1 MRTAAFLAF
10 FLSGASSL
18 IFQSIWSRMLGRV
31 FGASHIAISTTV
43 TMFMAGLGLGAFL
56 AGRYADKIK
65 KPLLAYGVVE
75 GIVGVWAL
83 LVPFLVD
90 PEGWLAGVNAWLRND
105 VDLWWARL
113 LLRFLVVAPILLVP
127 TTLMGSSLPLLSRHF
142 VARASDAGKVGAW
155 VGALYSVNT
164 FGAVAGVALASFV
177 LLPNLGVS
185 TTNVVAA
192 SMNFALFALIF
203 IFRRQLEA
211 AGADAPVATTKNAD
225 TKLQADVPKEAEP
238 DAPAS
243 KKKAAKIAKL
253 DEPIAAAKVEAPKKI
268 DSSVTTDAEDS
279 IAVAITP
286 FARKAAFFAFAASGL
301 ASLCYE
307 VVWTRALAMTI
318 GSSYQ
323 SFSLILMTFL
333 IGIAGGSAVAS
344 GAIQGK
350 RLLPTAAISSFA
362 LVLLANASWGTENDL
377 MTWLLLCGVFTIPII
392 VIWGAVAAR
401 RRSSFSTAV
410 PVVPALLMLLS
421 PACAALVNALSFQG
435 RLSAIVAA
443 VTLTICT
450 FLAITIALRRYPVL
464 QLASMTLF
472 IAVAAFVNYVY
483 QDEIPCAFASLV
495 APIEQLYDH
504 VGLVR
509 AFMWLTAALCLLPA
523 TVGMGAMFPLVL
535 RIWTRG
541 GGDVGRDVGNVYSG
555 NTLGSI
561 LGAWLPGFVLMQ
573 TLGMEQT
580 IVIGMFVYLGVA
592 LLLLIASATEVKS
605 EKKDENELLK
615 PGPVDDEDGEPSGPP
630 TWYALTVYL
639 LAPLIPPMIVVLA
652 LLGWRPPD
660 FLSGLR
666 WNQSQ
671 MTLGVF
677 RVSLASDA
685 CSDAWGEPDLV
696 YYHDGLS
703 TTVSVERWGRH
714 YAMKNNGKVDASNG
728 DDMPTQIMVAAYPLL
743 MHRDGPTDLDVAVVG
758 FGSGVSVGTAL
769 RFPVESVDVMELE
782 RAIPDASKYF
792 QDVNGLDY
800 VLPDFPYVQMD
811 RLTIINDDGRNYL
824 ASTDREYDV
833 IVSEPSNP
841 WITGVSDLFT
851 TDHWRITK
859 QRLRPGGIYCQWVQ
873 LYELSPENIKTIYR
887 TFASQFE
894 HVLVFAA
901 EDLSS
906 DTILLGSDS
915 PLDLDVERLR
925 AAFALPNVTDE
936 LERAYIHS
944 PYDVFARLIL
954 GSKEEVLQF
963 TQIEH
968 RLRGGEWVAYPD
980 SSNPADRSCP
990 PESCRREPVVLNTD
1004 DNVHIEFAAPRD
1016 LIGYQRFEGYLANI
1030 YSPEWPY
1037 GRLSEHIRGFG
1048 TGEEAARQY
1057 AELALALI
1065 AHGKKPEAAA
1075 FIARSQEAGGVR
1087 ETRIAA
1093 EVITR
1098 LMSNENEPTIFL
1110 ETPVPGPQLAAREA
1124 RTLAEGFLRVREAV
1138 DQGSFGVALAAMEE
1152 IPAPLRLH
1160 SGPSLKLLHA
1170 YLLYKTAP
1178 TYQSRYREAIELLED
1193 LVRTEEEYVLRHA
1206 EIFYFLGRCHDAE
1219 LAFDKGARNMRLF
1232 VEARMTAEERG
1243 DAPGEAPTTDAPE
1256 EAAGDP
1262 PDGSHKADR
1271 VETAPTTPSPTAPS
1285 PTPPTPPAT
1294 PAPTAPVPTPPSED

>member
-75 GIVGVWAL
+75 GLVGVWAL
-83 LVPFLVD
+83 LVPFLVS

-105 VDLWWARL
+105 IELWWVRL

-142 VARASDAGKVGAW
+142 VSRASDAGKVGAW

-164 FGAVAGVALASFV
+164 FGAVAGVALASFL

-203 IFRRQLEA
+203 GFRRKLEA
-211 AGADAPVATTKNAD
+211 AGADA
-225 TKLQADVPKEAEP
+225 Q
-238 DAPAS
+238 
-243 KKKAAKIAKL
+243 
-253 DEPIAAAKVEAPKKI
+253 VEAPK
-268 DSSVTTDAEDS
+268 DEAAESSKEDDEKATKKSKKADAKKAATKAAPVQETTAPEDA
-279 IAVAITP
+279 IAIPITP
-286 FARKAAFFAFAASGL
+286 FARKVAFFAFAASGL

-350 RLLPTAAISSFA
+350 RLLPTAAIASFA
-362 LVLLANASWGTENDL
+362 LVMLANASWGTENDW
-377 MTWLLLCGVFTIPII
+377 MTWLLLCGVFTLPIA

-401 RRSSFSTAV
+401 RRSSFSTSV

-421 PACAALVNALSFQG
+421 PACAALVNALSFEG

-443 VTLTICT
+443 VTLTVCA

-464 QLASMTLF
+464 QLATMTLF
-472 IAVAAFVNYVY
+472 IAVAAFVNYAY

-495 APIEQLYDH
+495 APIERLYDH
-504 VGLVR
+504 VTLVR
-509 AFMWLTAALCLLPA
+509 SFMWLTAALCLLPA

-580 IVIGMFVYLGVA
+580 ILIGMFVYLGVA
-592 LLLLIASATEVKS
+592 LLLLIASATE
-605 EKKDENELLK
+605 EKKEPK
-615 PGPVDDEDGEPSGPP
+615 PEEAVVKKTDDLSDVDDEKEAAP

-639 LAPLIPPMIVVLA
+639 LAPLIPPMVVILA
-652 LLGWRPPD
+652 LLGWRPPE

-685 CSDAWGEPDLV
+685 CSEAWGEPDLV

-743 MHRDGPTDLDVAVVG
+743 MHEGGPENLDVAVVG
-758 FGSGVSVGTAL
+758 FGSGVTVGTTL
-769 RFPVESVDVMELE
+769 KFPVASVDVIELE

-800 VLPDFPYVQMD
+800 VLPEFPFVQMD

-824 ASTDREYDV
+824 ASTDRQYDV

-906 DTILLGSDS
+906 DTVLLGSDS
-915 PLDLDVERLR
+915 PLPLDVASLR
-925 AAFALPNVTDE
+925 NAFTLPNVTEE

-954 GSKEEVLQF
+954 GSKDEVMQF

-968 RLRGGEWVAYPD
+968 RLRGGEWIAYPD
-980 SSNPADRSCP
+980 SSNPPDRSCP
-990 PESCRREPVVLNTD
+990 ADSCRREPVVLNTD
-1004 DNVHIEFAAPRD
+1004 DNVHIEFAAPHD

-1037 GRLSEHIRGFG
+1037 GRLTDHIEGFG
-1048 TGEEAARQY
+1048 EGEEAARQY

-1219 LAFDKGARNMRLF
+1219 LAFDKGMRNMRLF

-1243 DAPGEAPTTDAPE
+1243 DLPGEAPTTDDPE
-1256 EAAGDP
+1256 AAAGDP
-1262 PDGSHKADR
+1262 PDGSQKAQR
-1271 VETAPTTPSPTAPS
+1271 TELPSE
-1285 PTPPTPPAT
+1285 PAT
-1294 PAPTAPVPTPPSED
+1294 GNEATNEEATEASPNED

>member
-43 TMFMAGLGLGAFL
+43 TMFMAGLGLGAFI
-56 AGRYADKIK
+56 AGRYADRIK
-65 KPLLAYGVVE
+65 RPLIAYGIVE
-75 GIVGVWAL
+75 GLVGIWAL
-83 LVPFLVD
+83 LVPWLVD
-90 PEGWLAGVNAWLRND
+90 SEGWLAGVNAWLRND
-105 VDLWWARL
+105 VELWWARL

-142 VARASDAGKVGAW
+142 VSRASDAGKVGAW

-164 FGAVAGVALASFV
+164 FGAVAGVALGSFL

-203 IFRRQLEA
+203 IFRRQLEGVA
-211 AGADAPVATTKNAD
+211 ADAP
-225 TKLQADVPKEAEP
+225 QADEDK
-238 DAPAS
+238 
-243 KKKAAKIAKL
+243 
-253 DEPIAAAKVEAPKKI
+253 AAAKQAKETEKAERRAAKKARAEERARA
-268 DSSVTTDAEDS
+268 DAALPTAAEDA
-279 IAVAITP
+279 IAIPVTP
-286 FARKAAFFAFAASGL
+286 FARKVAFFAFAASGL

-344 GAIQGK
+344 GVIQGK
-350 RLLPTAAISSFA
+350 RVLPTAAVASIL
-362 LVLLANASWGTENDL
+362 LVLLANTTWAVGRDGDL
-377 MTWLLLCGVFTIPII
+377 LTWLILSGVFTAPIV
-392 VIWGAVAAR
+392 VIWVAVASR
-401 RRSSFSTAV
+401 RKTTGSTAV
-410 PVVPALLMLLS
+410 PVIPALLVLLS
-421 PACAALVNALSFQG
+421 PACAALVNALSAGG
-435 RLSAIVAA
+435 RLAPIVAA
-443 VTLTICT
+443 VTITIAG
-450 FLAITIALRRYPVL
+450 FLALVIALRRYPVL
-464 QLASMTLF
+464 QLATMALF
-472 IAVAAFVNYVY
+472 IALAAFVNYAY

-495 APIEQLYDH
+495 AGIDRLAEH
-504 VGLVR
+504 VTLVR
-509 AFMWLTAALCLLPA
+509 VFMWLTVALCLLPA
-523 TVGMGAMFPLVL
+523 TIGMGAMFPLVL
-535 RIWTRG
+535 RVWTRG
-541 GGDVGRDVGNVYSG
+541 GSDVGRDVGNVYAG

-580 IVIGMFVYLGVA
+580 IIVGMFVYLGIA
-592 LLLLIASATEVKS
+592 LLLLVAAASEPKEPTDADAREANAKDDT
-605 EKKDENELLK
+605 KDEDAEQDATGAN
-615 PGPVDDEDGEPSGPP
+615 GDEEPSGPP
-630 TWYALTVYL
+630 TWYALTVYI
-639 LAPLIPPMIVVLA
+639 LAPLIPPMIVILA
-652 LLGWRPPD
+652 LLGWRPPE

-685 CSDAWGEPDLV
+685 CSEAWGEPDLV

-743 MHRDGPTDLDVAVVG
+743 MHERGPRDLDVAVVG
-758 FGSGVSVGTAL
+758 FGSGVSVGTAMK
-769 RFPVESVDVMELE
+769 FPVRSVDVMELE
-782 RAIPDASKYF
+782 RAIPEASKF
-792 QDVNGLDY
+792 FEDVNGLDY
-800 VLPDFPYVQMD
+800 VLPHFPYVEMD
-811 RLTIINDDGRNYL
+811 RLTIVNDDGRNYL
-824 ASTDREYDV
+824 ASTSRQYDV

-859 QRLRPGGIYCQWVQ
+859 KRLRPGGIYCQWVQ

-894 HVLVFAA
+894 HVVVFAA

-906 DTILLGSDS
+906 DTVLLGSDS
-915 PLDLDVERLR
+915 PLPLDLRRLR
-925 AAFALPNVTDE
+925 EAYQIPGVAEE
-936 LERAYIHS
+936 LERAYVHS
-944 PYDVFARLIL
+944 PYDVFSRLIL
-954 GSKEEVLQF
+954 GSKDEVLQF
-963 TQIEH
+963 AQIEH
-968 RLRGGEWVAYPD
+968 RLRAGEWVAFPD
-980 SSNPADRSCP
+980 SSNPPDRACP

-1037 GRLSEHIRGFG
+1037 GRLSEHATGFSE
-1048 TGEEAARQY
+1048 GEDGAREL
-1057 AELALALI
+1057 AELALSLI
-1065 AHGKKPEAAA
+1065 AHGRKPEAAA
-1075 FIARSQEAGGVR
+1075 FIARSQDAGTVR

-1098 LMSNENEPTIFL
+1098 LMTSENEPTVYL
-1110 ETPVPGPQLAAREA
+1110 EEPTPGPQLAAREA
-1124 RTLAEGFLRVREAV
+1124 RTLAEGFARVREAV
-1138 DQGSFGVALAAMEE
+1138 DQGAYAAALAAMED
-1152 IPAPLRLH
+1152 IPSPLRLH
-1160 SGPSLKLLHA
+1160 SGPSLRLLHA

-1178 TYQSRYREAIELLED
+1178 TYQSRYREAIDLLED
-1193 LVRTEEEYVLRHA
+1193 LVRGDNEYVMRHP
-1206 EIFYFLGRCHDAE
+1206 EIFYLLGRCHDAE
-1219 LAFDKGARNMRLF
+1219 LHFDKGMRNMRLF
-1232 VEARMTAEERG
+1232 VEARLLAEERAAQARDETEAEG
-1243 DAPGEAPTTDAPE
+1243 DAPTTDDP
-1256 EAAGDP
+1256 AATDP
-1262 PDGSHKADR
+1262 PDGAHKATRD
-1271 VETAPTTPSPTAPS
+1271 EP
-1285 PTPPTPPAT
+1285 
-1294 PAPTAPVPTPPSED
+1294 

>member
-31 FGASHIAISTTV
+31 FGASHVAISTTV

-65 KPLLAYGVVE
+65 KPLLAYGIVE

-90 PEGWLAGVNAWLRND
+90 TEGWLAGVNGWLQTEVESD
-105 VDLWWARL
+105 WLKL
-113 LLRFLVVAPILLVP
+113 PLRFLAVAPILLVP
-127 TTLMGSSLPLLSRHF
+127 TTLMGTSLPLLSRHF
-142 VARASDAGKVGAW
+142 VARASDASKVGAW

-177 LLPNLGVS
+177 LLPSGIGVS
-185 TTNVVAA
+185 VTNVVAA

-203 IFRRQLEA
+203 LFRRRLEA
-211 AGADAPVATTKNAD
+211 VGADAPVVLKAKDVAKEEKSETTLEAD
-225 TKLQADVPKEAEP
+225 AKDDP
-238 DAPAS
+238 S
-243 KKKAAKIAKL
+243 KKKAAKKSGKADL
-253 DEPIAAAKVEAPKKI
+253 EAKVADGEKLSEKRGEKP
-268 DSSVTTDAEDS
+268 DSSVTTDAEDA
-279 IAVAITP
+279 IAVPITA

-362 LVLLANASWGTENDL
+362 LVLLANASWGTENDW
-377 MTWLLLCGVFTIPII
+377 MTWLLLCGVFTIPIA

-401 RRSSFSTAV
+401 RRSTFSTSV

-421 PACAALVNALSFQG
+421 PACAALVNALSFEG

-443 VTLTICT
+443 VTLTVCA

-472 IAVAAFVNYVY
+472 IAVAAFVNYAY

-592 LLLLIASATEVKS
+592 LLLLIASATENKDDKGAAPA
-605 EKKDENELLK
+605 KKPTAD
-615 PGPVDDEDGEPSGPP
+615 DDEDGEPAGPP

-639 LAPLIPPMIVVLA
+639 LAPLIPPMVVILA
-652 LLGWRPPD
+652 LLGWRPPE

-677 RVSLASDA
+677 RVSLARDA

-743 MHRDGPTDLDVAVVG
+743 MHPNGPEDLDVAVVG

-769 RFPVESVDVMELE
+769 RFPVKSVDVMELE

-800 VLPDFPYVQMD
+800 VLSDFPYVQMD
-811 RLTIINDDGRNYL
+811 RLTVINDDGRNYL
-824 ASTDREYDV
+824 ASTDRQYDV

-906 DTILLGSDS
+906 DTVLLGSDS
-915 PLDLDVERLR
+915 PLELDVQRLR
-925 AAFALPNVTDE
+925 AAFALPNVTEE

-954 GSKEEVLQF
+954 GSKEEVEQF

-980 SSNPADRSCP
+980 SSNPPDRSCP

-1037 GRLSEHIRGFG
+1037 GRLTDHIRGFG
-1048 TGEEAARQY
+1048 EGEEAARQY

-1098 LMSNENEPTIFL
+1098 LMSGENEPTIFL

-1124 RTLAEGFLRVREAV
+1124 RTLSEGFLRVREAV
-1138 DQGSFGVALAAMEE
+1138 DQGSFGVALSAMEE

-1219 LAFDKGARNMRLF
+1219 LAFDKGMRNMRLF
-1232 VEARMTAEERG
+1232 VEARMTAEEQG

-1262 PDGSHKADR
+1262 PDGSHKAER
-1271 VETAPTTPSPTAPS
+1271 TEATPTAPEPTPTAPTPTAPTTP
-1285 PTPPTPPAT
+1285 
-1294 PAPTAPVPTPPSED
+1294 

>member
-164 FGAVAGVALASFV
+164 FGAVAGVALASFL

-185 TTNVVAA
+185 TTNLVAA

-203 IFRRQLEA
+203 VFRRQLES
-211 AGADAPVATTKNAD
+211 AGADAPMVTSETAVQAEDDATNDAKND
-225 TKLQADVPKEAEP
+225 TKDEARSDEALKTKRPKAK
-238 DAPAS
+238 PA
-243 KKKAAKIAKL
+243 KAAKSAKGA
-253 DEPIAAAKVEAPKKI
+253 PAKVEPTLPSA
-268 DSSVTTDAEDS
+268 TDATAPEDA
-279 IAVAITP
+279 IAVPITP
-286 FARKAAFFAFAASGL
+286 FARKLAFFAFAASGL

-344 GAIQGK
+344 GAIQGQ
-350 RLLPTAAISSFA
+350 RLLPTAAIASFA
-362 LVLLANASWGTENDL
+362 LVLLANASWGTENDW
-377 MTWLLLCGVFTIPII
+377 MTWLLLCGVFTLPIA

-401 RRSSFSTAV
+401 RRSSFSTSV

-421 PACAALVNALSFQG
+421 PACAALVNALSFEG
-435 RLSAIVAA
+435 RLAAIVAA
-443 VTLTICT
+443 VTLTVCA

-464 QLASMTLF
+464 QLATMTLF
-472 IAVAAFVNYVY
+472 IAVAAFVNYAY

-495 APIEQLYDH
+495 APIERLYDH
-504 VGLVR
+504 VTLVR
-509 AFMWLTAALCLLPA
+509 SFMWLTAALCLLPA

-580 IVIGMFVYLGVA
+580 ILIGMFVYLGVA
-592 LLLLIASATEVKS
+592 LLLLIASATE
-605 EKKDENELLK
+605 EKKPEASKDDAE
-615 PGPVDDEDGEPSGPP
+615 GDEDAEESKEAAP

-639 LAPLIPPMIVVLA
+639 LAPLIPPMVVILA
-652 LLGWRPPD
+652 LLGWRPPE

-685 CSDAWGEPDLV
+685 CSEAWGEPDLV

-743 MHRDGPTDLDVAVVG
+743 MHENGPTDLDVAVVG
-758 FGSGVSVGTAL
+758 FGSGVTVGTAL
-769 RFPVESVDVMELE
+769 KFPVASVDVMELE

-800 VLPDFPYVQMD
+800 VLPEFPYVQMD
-811 RLTIINDDGRNYL
+811 RLTVVNDDGRNYL
-824 ASTDREYDV
+824 ASTDRQYDV

-906 DTILLGSDS
+906 DTVLLGSDAPL
-915 PLDLDVERLR
+915 PLDVVRLR
-925 AAFALPNVTDE
+925 GAFALPNVGDE

-954 GSKEEVLQF
+954 GSKDEVMQF

-980 SSNPADRSCP
+980 SSNPPDRSCP
-990 PESCRREPVVLNTD
+990 AESCRREPVVLNTD

-1037 GRLSEHIRGFG
+1037 GRLDQHLRGFG
-1048 TGEEAARQY
+1048 EGEEAARQY

-1075 FIARSQEAGGVR
+1075 FIARSQSAGGTR

-1098 LMSNENEPTIFL
+1098 LMSGDNEPTIFL

-1124 RTLAEGFLRVREAV
+1124 RTLAEGFARVREAV
-1138 DQGSFGVALAAMEE
+1138 DQGSFGVALSAMEE

-1193 LVRTEEEYVLRHA
+1193 LVRSEEEYVLRHA

-1219 LAFDKGARNMRLF
+1219 LAFDKGMRNMRLF
-1232 VEARMTAEERG
+1232 VEARMSAEERG
-1243 DAPGEAPTTDAPE
+1243 DAPGEAPTTDDLESADS
-1256 EAAGDP
+1256 DP
-1262 PDGSHKADR
+1262 PDGSQKAER
-1271 VETAPTTPSPTAPS
+1271 VEV
-1285 PTPPTPPAT
+1285 PA
-1294 PAPTAPVPTPPSED
+1294 PAPTPTSSNTD